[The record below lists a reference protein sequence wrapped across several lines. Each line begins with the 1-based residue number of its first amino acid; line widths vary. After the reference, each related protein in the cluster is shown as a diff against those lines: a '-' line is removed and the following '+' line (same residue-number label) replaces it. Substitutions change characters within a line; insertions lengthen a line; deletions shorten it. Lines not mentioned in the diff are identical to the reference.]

1 MPDDEDPA
9 APPQEGGGGR
19 GGDAGDAGDAR
30 PGRISRRAMI
40 GSVVG
45 GAAVLA
51 VAAVGGAVLLPQLSG
66 SPGSPG
72 SSPKPHN
79 SPDGLLVDRLT
90 RRPGFTVA
98 HRGGSLDW
106 PEMSMEAYRN
116 SVALGVNALEISLA
130 RTSDGVWFGLHDDT
144 LDRTSGTSGFRAA
157 EHTWREVQ
165 QHTITAA
172 ETNHPKQPRQPYL
185 RFEDLADAYGRTHTI
200 FVDPKAAP
208 VENFG
213 ELFDLM
219 ARVQHP
225 TATFVAKGYCTT
237 QAWPVDARA
246 RGYRTWGYYYGAEV
260 VANRTLFAS
269 TQERWSWLGLDY
281 AAGAEEWQSFTASDK
296 PVLAHVVPSRA
307 AATECRSEGALGLV
321 VSGVREVLAP

>member
-1 MPDDEDPA
+1 MPHDEDFPT
-9 APPQEGGGGR
+9 PPPGDVR
-19 GGDAGDAGDAR
+19 RPSGGDASGTA

-40 GSVVG
+40 GSVAG
-45 GAAVLA
+45 GAALLA
-51 VAAVGGAVLLPQLSG
+51 AAAVGGAVLLPRLSG
-66 SPGSPG
+66 SPAGPAA
-72 SSPKPHN
+72 SPKPHR

-90 RRPGFTVA
+90 TRPGFTVA

-144 LDRTSGTSGFRAA
+144 LDRTSGTSGFRASD
-157 EHTWREVQ
+157 HTWSEVR

-185 RFEDLADAYGRTHTI
+185 RFEELADAYGRTHTI
-200 FVDPKAAP
+200 FVDPKAVPA
-208 VENFG
+208 EHFG

-219 ARVQHP
+219 ARVKHS
-225 TATFVAKGYCTT
+225 TTTFVAKGYCTAH
-237 QAWPVDARA
+237 AWPADARA

-260 VANRTLFAS
+260 AANQTLFAS
-269 TQERWSWLGLDY
+269 TQESWSWLGLDY
-281 AAGAEEWQSFTASDK
+281 TAEAEQWRSFAASGK
-296 PVLAHVVPSRA
+296 PVLAHIVPSRA
-307 AATECRSEGALGLV
+307 AATRSRQEGALGLV
-321 VSGVREVLAP
+321 VSGVREVLGA